1 MPSRALTIAL
11 LLAGAP
17 VAAAETAPTPV
28 VQTAKEPMPGPKPT
42 SASERKPVERKP
54 GKAQKSSPDTPKPPL
69 PLLDEKNLG
78 LGCAQS

>member
-1 MPSRALTIAL
+1 MAL

-17 VAAAETAPTPV
+17 VATAETAPTPV
-28 VQTAKEPMPGPKPT
+28 LQTAKERMTRPKPT
-42 SASERKPVERKP
+42 AASERKPAERKAGEAP
-54 GKAQKSSPDTPKPPL
+54 KNSRGTSKPPL